1 VSVWGGLYL
10 HFALMNNVLLLDV
23 QRILWIF

>member
-1 VSVWGGLYL
+1 
-10 HFALMNNVLLLDV
+10 MNNVLLLDV